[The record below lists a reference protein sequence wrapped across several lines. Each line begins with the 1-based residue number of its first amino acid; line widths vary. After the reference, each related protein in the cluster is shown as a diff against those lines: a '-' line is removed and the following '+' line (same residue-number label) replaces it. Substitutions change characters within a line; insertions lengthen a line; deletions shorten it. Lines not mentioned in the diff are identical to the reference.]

1 MGQAVIFPKLGQTME
16 EGAIVKW
23 LKKEGDA
30 VAKGDILFEI
40 ETDKANLEVESFF
53 EGVLLK
59 IYVKEG
65 VTVPVNTVVGFVGA
79 RGESPPA
86 AETLSSKVLK
96 VESSKVPEVTASPSV
111 AGRDAKEDRTTERQN
126 DKAAG
131 TARTPCATPEAVGAA
146 LVAARAGTSPA
157 PTSVGGGFGETALP
171 AGTSELP
178 AAERRPAISPR
189 ARSLVKG
196 ACVDASRIAGTGPG
210 GRIVEKD
217 VLAFLEASGYNAL
230 RVTPAAKRLAAEKGV
245 DILSVRGSG
254 DGGRIM
260 VEDVERA
267 LRRRPVAMSRMRQVI
282 ARRLVESKQTIPHF
296 YVTVKADITGLMAFR
311 ADLKARGVNLSVNDF
326 VLEAVILSLEEFPVV
341 NSVTDGATVAW
352 RGDVDLGMAVS
363 VDAGLV
369 VPVIRGAQS
378 LTLPELNARAKALA
392 EKARA
397 GKLLPDEMTGSSFT
411 VSNMGMMDVDQ
422 FTAII
427 NPGEAGI
434 LAVSSGR
441 QVPAVVNG
449 EIKIRTVMAMTLSA
463 DHRIVDGSTGARFV
477 NAVRAKLENVELWKT
492 LV

>member
-1 MGQAVIFPKLGQTME
+1 MAQAVIFPKLGQTME

-23 LKKEGDA
+23 LKKEGDP

-59 IYVKEG
+59 IYVREG
-65 VTVPVNTVVGFVGA
+65 LTVPVNTVVGYVGTA
-79 RGESPPA
+79 GEKAPDQPPKAASTPAPA
-86 AETLSSKVLK
+86 A
-96 VESSKVPEVTASPSV
+96 VPTA
-111 AGRDAKEDRTTERQN
+111 A
-126 DKAAG
+126 
-131 TARTPCATPEAVGAA
+131 
-146 LVAARAGTSPA
+146 PA
-157 PTSVGGGFGETALP
+157 PTAAATPAITAPVALAAPSP
-171 AGTSELP
+171 AVPVPAPRQPVAAPAP
-178 AAERRPAISPR
+178 AARLVISPR
-189 ARSLVKG
+189 AKALAKD
-196 ACVDASRIAGTGPG
+196 ACINPSRITGTGPN

-217 VLAFLEASGYNAL
+217 VQSYLSASGYDTL
-230 RVTPAAKRLAAEKGV
+230 RITPAAKRLASEKEL
-245 DILSVRGSG
+245 DILTIRGSG
-254 DGGRIM
+254 DAGRVM

-267 LRRRPVAMSRMRQVI
+267 LRRKPVTLSRMRQVI

-296 YVTVKADITGLMAFR
+296 YVTVKADITDLMAFR
-311 ADLKARGVNLSVNDF
+311 ADLKAKGLSYSVNDF

-341 NSVTDGATVAW
+341 NSVTDGVTVSW

-363 VDAGLV
+363 VENGLL
-369 VPVIRGAQS
+369 VPVIRAAQS
-378 LTLPELNARAKALA
+378 LTLKELSAQTKALA
-392 EKARA
+392 EKART
-397 GKLLPDEMTGSSFT
+397 GKLTPDEMVGSSFT
-411 VSNMGMMDVDQ
+411 VSNMGMLNVDQ

-463 DHRIVDGSTGARFV
+463 DHRIVDGSTGALFA
-477 NAVRAKLENVELWKT
+477 NAVRSKLETVELWKS

>member
-1 MGQAVIFPKLGQTME
+1 MAQAVIFPKLGQTME

-23 LKKEGDA
+23 LKREGEA

-65 VTVPVNTVVGFVGA
+65 ITVPVNTVVGYVGA
-79 RGESPPA
+79 KGENVPDQPPKPEAAAPIVAAASLPPTAPA
-86 AETLSSKVLK
+86 APPT
-96 VESSKVPEVTASPSV
+96 PIPAPAPMPT
-111 AGRDAKEDRTTERQN
+111 
-126 DKAAG
+126 AAG
-131 TARTPCATPEAVGAA
+131 TPPLQSQPPSAA
-146 LVAARAGTSPA
+146 PKRAP
-157 PTSVGGGFGETALP
+157 
-171 AGTSELP
+171 
-178 AAERRPAISPR
+178 ISPR
-189 ARSLVKG
+189 AKALVKG
-196 ACVDASRIAGTGPG
+196 ACIDASRIVGTGPN
-210 GRIVEKD
+210 GRVVEKD
-217 VLAFLEASGYNAL
+217 VLAYLEASGYNAL
-230 RVTPAAKRLAAEKGV
+230 RITPAAKRLAGEKGV
-245 DILSVRGSG
+245 DILTVRGSG

-267 LRRRPVAMSRMRQVI
+267 AKRKPVPLSRMRQII

-296 YVTVKADITGLMAFR
+296 YVTVKADITDLMAFR
-311 ADLKARGVNLSVNDF
+311 AELKAKGTNLSVNDF
-326 VLEAVILSLEEFPVV
+326 VLEAVVLSLEEFPVV
-341 NSVTDGATVAW
+341 NSVTDGNTVSW

-369 VPVIRGAQS
+369 VPVIRAAQR
-378 LTLPELNARAKALA
+378 LTLRELNAQAKALA

-397 GKLLPDEMTGSSFT
+397 GKLLPDEMTGSSFS
-411 VSNMGMMDVDQ
+411 VSNMGMMNVDQ
-422 FTAII
+422 FMAII

-463 DHRIVDGSTGARFV
+463 DHRIVDGSMAAQFV
-477 NAVRAKLENVELWKT
+477 NAVRAKLENVDLWKA

>member
-1 MGQAVIFPKLGQTME
+1 MAQAVIFPKLGQTME

-59 IYVKEG
+59 IYVREG

-79 RGESPPA
+79 SGEKVPDQPPA
-86 AETLSSKVLK
+86 AEAAPAPAPAA
-96 VESSKVPEVTASPSV
+96 EAAAAPAAPV
-111 AGRDAKEDRTTERQN
+111 APVA
-126 DKAAG
+126 
-131 TARTPCATPEAVGAA
+131 PVATPAPVPQASA
-146 LVAARAGTSPA
+146 PA
-157 PTSVGGGFGETALP
+157 KPVALP
-171 AGTSELP
+171 APVP
-178 AAERRPAISPR
+178 AAAKRLVISPR
-189 ARSLVKG
+189 ARALAQA
-196 ACVDASRIAGTGPG
+196 ACIDPSRLKGTGPN

-217 VLAFLEASGYNAL
+217 VRALMSAANYEAL
-230 RVTPAAKRLAAEKGV
+230 RITPAAKRLAAEKSV

-260 VEDVERA
+260 VEDIERA
-267 LRRRPVAMSRMRQVI
+267 LRRRPVTLSRMRQII

-296 YVTVKADITGLMAFR
+296 YVTVKADITDLMTFR
-311 ADLKARGVNLSVNDF
+311 ADLKAKGLSYSVNDF

-341 NSVTDGATVAW
+341 NSVTDGVTVSW

-363 VDAGLV
+363 VDNGLV
-369 VPVIRGAQS
+369 VPVIRAAQT
-378 LTLPELNARAKALA
+378 LTLAELNAQAKALA
-392 EKARA
+392 EKART
-397 GKLLPDEMTGSSFT
+397 GKLLPDEMVGSSFT
-411 VSNMGMMDVDQ
+411 VSNMGMMNVDQ

-434 LAVSSGR
+434 LAVSTGR
-441 QVPAVVNG
+441 QVPTVVNG
-449 EIKIRTVMAMTLSA
+449 EIKIRTMMAMTLSV
-463 DHRIVDGSTGARFV
+463 DHRIVDGSVGAQFV
-477 NAVRAKLENVELWKT
+477 NAIRSKLENVELWKA